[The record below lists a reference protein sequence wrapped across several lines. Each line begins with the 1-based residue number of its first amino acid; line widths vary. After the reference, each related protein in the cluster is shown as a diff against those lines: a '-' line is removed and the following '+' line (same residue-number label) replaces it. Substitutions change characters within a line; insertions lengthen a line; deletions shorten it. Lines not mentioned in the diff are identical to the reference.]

1 MKKKKKKLNIHDD
14 MTVYQFLQQLPD
26 ENGYHNA
33 AYGLSYPE
41 FQAWLV
47 QMEDYSKGLK
57 MPDWMVPSTEYWFI
71 VDDEIVG
78 NIRIRHYLNEAL
90 KNGAGHIGYA
100 IAPQYR
106 GKGYAKLMLA
116 EMLKAAKSTY
126 QLKEVLI
133 TTHIGNVASRK
144 TIEDCG
150 GQLKKEADDHAFYR
164 IKL

>member
-1 MKKKKKKLNIHDD
+1 MKTQLQKLNIHDD

-71 VDDEIVG
+71 VDEAELEKMRMYGIFTETRAVSTVIGKLRWSLNRQAHIIVV
-78 NIRIRHYLNEAL
+78 YW
-90 KNGAGHIGYA
+90 
-100 IAPQYR
+100 
-106 GKGYAKLMLA
+106 
-116 EMLKAAKSTY
+116 S
-126 QLKEVLI
+126 V
-133 TTHIGNVASRK
+133 
-144 TIEDCG
+144 
-150 GQLKKEADDHAFYR
+150 
-164 IKL
+164 